1 MAKYQGQ
8 GKLLGINSYIKDNQE
23 KVIYTVVEGSQDSQT
38 QLFGQ
43 VETKTIIEDKAV
55 LDNPQLFMTVFYDI
69 DVQQFGQKTSIR
81 ASNIRAK

>member
-23 KVIYTVVEGSQDSQT
+23 KVIYTVVEGTQDAQT

-55 LDNPQLFMTVFYDI
+55 LDNPKLFMTVFYDI